1 MEADSYIQTLRRFIT
16 RWGEVRSIRS
26 DNGTNSVN
34 TDNKLRKVLKEM
46 NQEQIKGYLL
56 QN

>member
-1 MEADSYIQTLRRFIT
+1 MEADSYIQTLLRFIA

-46 NQEQIKGYLL
+46 NQEQIRGYLL